1 MARDKLKEYRISI
14 KKTQSQMARIWGITL
29 SFYAKIESGDKNP
42 SIQKI
47 KQFKQNFPTANTEE
61 IFLT

>member
-29 SFYAKIESGDKNP
+29 SFYAKI
-42 SIQKI
+42 
-47 KQFKQNFPTANTEE
+47 
-61 IFLT
+61 

>member
-1 MARDKLKEYRISI
+1 MAREKLRDYRISI
-14 KKTQSQMARIWGITL
+14 NKTQNEMAKIWGITL
-29 SFYAKIESGDKNP
+29 SFYSKIESGDKNP

-47 KQFKQNFPTANTEE
+47 KDFKEKFPTANTDE

>member
-1 MARDKLKEYRISI
+1 MARKKLRDYRISI
-14 KKTQSQMARIWGITL
+14 NKTQNEMASIWGITL
-29 SFYAKIESGDKNP
+29 SFYSKIESGDKNP

-47 KQFKQNFPTANTEE
+47 REFKEKFPTANTDE

>member
-1 MARDKLKEYRISI
+1 MARDKLREYRLSI
-14 KKTQSQMARIWGITL
+14 NKKQDEMAKIWGITV
-29 SFYAKIESGDKNP
+29 SFYKQIECGAKNP

-47 KQFKQNFPTANTEE
+47 KQFKQKFPTANTEE